1 MLQSEHLA
9 LDLGR
14 RVGRD
19 FRSLRKWDKD
29 DCIGI
34 LLHGTLCILWEV
46 FFMCW
51 DNFPKIKAKLKN
63 TFSTGRFPTFVVIL
77 GGCKQ
82 TSRRLLQLPTECYW
96 VCVIAFTIFSECTC
110 LFVGN
115 NRL

>member
-1 MLQSEHLA
+1 MLQSELDA

-14 RVGRD
+14 RVGWD
-19 FRSLRKWDKD
+19 FPSLCKWDKD

-34 LLHGTLCILWEV
+34 LLHGTLCILWEA